1 MHNGFLEE
9 WRKQAIVRIS
19 VVLRTLK
26 RQEEQAQRL
35 DLPEGSREGFIR
47 DSLPA
52 YSAGHGSAQQKDH
65 YPVMRNRLMRIIRLR
80 TTFLFMTK
88 RRDYI
93 LQFTLKDLWLL
104 PRHEKHY
111 SSSDCNLYGWLFIY
125 FGYYN

>member
-1 MHNGFLEE
+1 MAGISHSSYKCSFTNSKRTG
-9 WRKQAIVRIS
+9 RAAKQ
-19 VVLRTLK
+19 
-26 RQEEQAQRL
+26 L
-35 DLPEGSREGFIR
+35 DLLEGYREGFIR

-52 YSAGHGSAQQKDH
+52 YSVGHGSAQQKDH
-65 YPVMRNRLMRIIRLR
+65 YPVMRNRLMRIIRLS

-93 LQFTLKDLWLL
+93 LHFSLKDPWLI